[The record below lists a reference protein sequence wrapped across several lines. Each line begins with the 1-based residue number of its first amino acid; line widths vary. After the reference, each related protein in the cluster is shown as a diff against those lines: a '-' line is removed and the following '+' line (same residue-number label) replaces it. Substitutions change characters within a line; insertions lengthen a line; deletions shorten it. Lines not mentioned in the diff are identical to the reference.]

1 MSLRSLLVSDN
12 HGVASLAESA
22 FRRHYRQV
30 YGYIRRRSASAE
42 QAEDLT
48 QAVFVEAVARLD
60 GFRSGSS
67 PVLAW
72 LYTVARRRLA
82 DEARQ
87 RARGPAAVVSLDTV
101 RARSAP
107 VSEYG
112 DEVASVLRAAIADL
126 PAEQRQVVVLK
137 LLEGCRYAEIA
148 ERLGTSETACRMRL
162 SRALN
167 TLRDQLAKEGITP

>member
-1 MSLRSLLVSDN
+1 VVVSDN
-12 HGVASLAESA
+12 QSVASLAESA

-30 YGYIRRRSASAE
+30 YGYIRRRSASTE

-72 LYTVARRRLA
+72 LYTVAQRRLA

-87 RARGPAAVVSLDTV
+87 RARGPGSMVSLDKV
-101 RARSAP
+101 PAPSAP

-112 DEVASVLRAAIADL
+112 DEVASALRAAITDL
-126 PAEQRQVVVLK
+126 PVEQRQVMVLK
-137 LLEGCRYAEIA
+137 LLEGRRYAEIA
-148 ERLGTSETACRMRL
+148 ARLGTSEEACRMRL
-162 SRALN
+162 SRALK
-167 TLRDQLAKEGITP
+167 TLRAELTKEGITP